1 MKNYFVIIIAFLF
14 HCCVSRNRECFRNTI
29 INNRFYSTKDN
40 NRENYLIFKND
51 TLFEY
56 VDGRLKFGDN
66 IIWKSCSRYFV
77 VPSNNSEDGFWKKND
92 TLIVDIISHQKDT
105 VYLIATSMGKSVPM
119 KFVKF

>member
-1 MKNYFVIIIAFLF
+1 MKNYFVIIFAFLF
-14 HCCVSRNRECFRNTI
+14 QCCVSRDRECFRSI
-29 INNRFYSTKDN
+29 INNNRLYLTKDN
-40 NRENYLIFKND
+40 KLENYLFFKND

-56 VDGRLKFGDN
+56 VDERLKFADN

-119 KFVKF
+119 KFVKY